1 MDSSHSRFGIIR
13 CINDSGR
20 SSLSGDWKNVWGG
33 TESVNIETYEWIS
46 DRTGTA
52 RQWMVVWDPRPC
64 LDDTALGETI
74 FGEEDET

>member
-1 MDSSHSRFGIIR
+1 MAPLGHGLDWDLDSSHSRFGIIR

-52 RQWMVVWDPRPC
+52 RQ
-64 LDDTALGETI
+64 
-74 FGEEDET
+74 